1 MASAL
6 GTVVLCALTPGSRL
20 RADSSLLV
28 SAIDSGKIEPSMF
41 NARRWVGFRSLR
53 QTNRSRAEEVTSKDV
68 AVDGTVGV
76 REGHKNADVRARV
89 AAVVAPEL
97 KAARG

>member
-1 MASAL
+1 M
-6 GTVVLCALTPGSRL
+6 
-20 RADSSLLV
+20 
-28 SAIDSGKIEPSMF
+28 
-41 NARRWVGFRSLR
+41 
-53 QTNRSRAEEVTSKDV
+53 SKDV

>member
-28 SAIDSGKIEPSMF
+28 SAIDSGKIEQSMF
-41 NARRWVGFRSLR
+41 NARR
-53 QTNRSRAEEVTSKDV
+53 
-68 AVDGTVGV
+68 
-76 REGHKNADVRARV
+76 
-89 AAVVAPEL
+89 
-97 KAARG
+97 